1 VSKIQD
7 LDTGEVID
15 VNDADLPSLVTAK
28 NVAIP
33 QGEYDFENPLG
44 ERVKVPADQF
54 RQAVDA
60 GFKYVDQSIKEDE
73 RLQAEYGDSPVR
85 SLAEGALR
93 SLTLGVSDQLL
104 IKAGADQEGLR
115 ERKERNPLSAGT
127 GEVLGII
134 APIIASGGA
143 TGVARGIGAK
153 VLEKTAAGQVAK
165 IAASAGK
172 GAGQLFKNEIAKGAV
187 KLGVEGG
194 IEGALL
200 GVGKTISEDALGDT
214 EFSAESLAAN
224 VGTGALSG
232 VAFGS
237 ALGATGAVVSK
248 LGRGAITKLKDKAIN
263 ELNIPEAEKAIL
275 RAQKSAE
282 ESLEKIG
289 QSFENPELKQAITE
303 LGFKTEPTVG
313 VLSPSIVTKRLEASL
328 AESPSLAGLA
338 TGGNLKKFSD
348 ELQEKASQLLDKAKD
363 TTPYEL
369 GTRARQ
375 QIMGGI
381 NERLRPAQETLK
393 RVYDDLGQAPVSEQ
407 ALKLLRTRIKKSDVA
422 SLGLDKGLA
431 AKIESVLPELNS
443 INRVNTYK
451 KLIGKEMSMAYR
463 TGDLNQADLLSDI
476 YDTLSRV
483 ERKGIEDAALRAGPK
498 RGPKL
503 AQAYTKAFDESME
516 AYRSIYKEYTPLAE
530 QLGTKLR
537 RPDDFLDWLE
547 SAEAEKIGGKL
558 IDLNDYSAAL
568 KLNKEFPELYDI
580 ARGRKLADF
589 AQKVQGKN
597 GEISFR
603 KFQTAVQKM
612 SPEQKK
618 IMFGFEASQQK
629 RLNQLIKVMSEIPEQ
644 INPSDPSINQTFLD
658 MINPL
663 FQGKELLRY
672 AVYRGGDKA
681 IRNYLLKTVPVLTET
696 EKSINKTKSSISRA
710 VNGFYRSSAPTIAV
724 GALALNEDRKIE
736 NAKKVYEQ
744 VQNDPQAFIDRFMV
758 KNKDLIEAA
767 PNVSMALQQNMV
779 GAMRFL
785 QSKVPSK
792 KTDYLAHEY
801 TPSRSELLGFQE
813 YVEAVEKPLAVFD
826 KMAQGYISPRH
837 IEALKVVYPKLYGA
851 LQSDLSARLPKKL
864 TKTQKTMLQQIL
876 GVKVSPIA
884 DYNLLKSVTGPT
896 VSGAPTQPQGK
907 VPVSGAKMLNQ
918 SARNMAG
925 TFDMTMNRP

>member
-1 VSKIQD
+1 MKQVKD
-7 LDTGEVID
+7 LETGEIVEVD
-15 VNDADLPSLVTAK
+15 DSNLPNLVVGK
-28 NVAIP
+28 KIAIP
-33 QGEYDFENPLG
+33 QGQYDFEDQFG
-44 ERVKVPADQF
+44 ERVKVNADQF
-54 RQAVDA
+54 RQAVEA
-60 GFKYVDQSIKEDE
+60 GYKYIDETVKQDE

-85 SLAEGALR
+85 ALAEGALR

-104 IKAGADQEGLR
+104 PKVGVDVEGLK
-115 ERKERNPLSAGT
+115 ERKERNPIAATIGEAG
-127 GEVLGII
+127 GII
-134 APIIASGGA
+134 APILATGGA

-165 IAASAGK
+165 LAAGAGK
-172 GAGQLFKNEIAKGAV
+172 GASQLFKNEIAKGAA
-187 KLGVEGG
+187 KLGVEGAL
-194 IEGALL
+194 EGAAL
-200 GVGKTISEDALGDT
+200 GIQQTISEDALGDT
-214 EFSAESLAAN
+214 EFSAEALMAN
-224 VGTGALSG
+224 VGTNALAGAT
-232 VAFGS
+232 FGA
-237 ALGATGAVVSK
+237 ALGATGSVVAK
-248 LGRGAITKLKDKAIN
+248 LGRGAFSKLKDKAIN
-263 ELNIPEAEKAIL
+263 ELNIPEADKAIL
-275 RAQKSAE
+275 RSQKAAE
-282 ESLEKIG
+282 DSLQKLNE
-289 QSFENPELKQAITE
+289 SFESPELKQAIAE
-303 LGFKTEPTVG
+303 LGFKSEPTVG

-338 TGGNLKKFSD
+338 TGGNLKKFTQ
-348 ELQEKASQLLDKAKD
+348 ELQEKAGTLLEKAKD

-375 QIMGGI
+375 QIMQGI

-393 RVYDDLGQAPVSEQ
+393 RIYSDLGQAPVSERS
-407 ALKLLRTRIKKSDVA
+407 LKLLRTRLKKSDVA
-422 SLGLDKGLA
+422 ALGMDKGLA
-431 AKIESVLPELNS
+431 NRIDSVLPELNS
-443 INRVNTYK
+443 IDRVNTFK
-451 KLIGKEMSMAYR
+451 KMIGKEMSMVYR
-463 TGDLNQADLLSDI
+463 TGDLNQAELLSDV

-483 ERKGIEDAALRAGPK
+483 ERSAIEEAALRAGPK

-530 QLGTKLR
+530 QLGTRLK
-537 RPDDFLDWLE
+537 RPDDFLDWIE

-558 IDLNDYSAAL
+558 VDLNDYASAL
-568 KLNKEFPELYDI
+568 KLSKEFPELYDI

-597 GEISFR
+597 GEISFK
-603 KFQTAVQKM
+603 KFQTAVGKM
-612 SPEQKK
+612 TQEQKK
-618 IMFGFEASQQK
+618 ILFGFEAAQQK
-629 RLNQLIKVMSEIPEQ
+629 KLNQIIKVMSEIPDQ
-644 INPSDPSINQTFLD
+644 INPSGTSINQTFLD

-681 IRNYLLKTVPVLTET
+681 IRQYLLKTVPILSEA
-696 EKSINKTKSSISRA
+696 EKSVNKTKSTISSA
-710 VNGFYRSSAPTIAV
+710 VNGFYRSTAPTITA

-758 KNKDLIEAA
+758 KNKDLMDAA
-767 PNVSMALQQNMV
+767 PNVTMALQSNMLA
-779 GAMRFL
+779 GMRFL

-813 YVEAVEKPLAVFD
+813 YVEAVEKPMAVFD
-826 KMAQGYISPRH
+826 KMRNGYISPRH

-851 LQSDLSARLPKKL
+851 LQSDLSAKMPKKL
-864 TKTQKTMLQQIL
+864 NKTQKTMLQQIL
-876 GVKVSPIA
+876 GVKVSPIS

-896 VSGAPTQPQGK
+896 VSGTPTQQQGS
-907 VPVSGAKMLNQ
+907 VAVSGAKMLKQ
-918 SARNMAG
+918 SERNMAG